1 MMSTKKLVK
10 VEGADMLSPLPT
22 LLHPSFSDCVVY
34 LSCGFQKWIVAF
46 FLVLLMQ
53 DAALVPDCDA

>member
-34 LSCGFQKWIVAF
+34 LSWFSKVDCS
-46 FLVLLMQ
+46 LLSSAS
-53 DAALVPDCDA
+53 DARCSSCP